1 MMEFTVRFDHF
12 VSPHDFGVEE
22 GPVCSGPEV
31 FLEFCHHSAVKI
43 SNNQDAI
50 DVQTLGLKKSV
61 CFGFVLF
68 KDFLYTVPHF
78 HRLKSNWTIGQV
90 RSAPSLIQDNLST

>member
-12 VSPHDFGVEE
+12 VSPHDFAVEE

-68 KDFLYTVPHF
+68 KDFFIHSPPF
-78 HRLKSNWTIGQV
+78 SQAKK
-90 RSAPSLIQDNLST
+90 